1 MCIRDRTIFGL
12 RSATSTLTYADGT
25 FTFSVTGF
33 GHGVGMSQYGADA
46 MAEEGK
52 TYSEI
57 LQHYYTGVTVEECPA
72 EFFKEATP

>member
-1 MCIRDRTIFGL
+1 
-12 RSATSTLTYADGT
+12 
-25 FTFSVTGF
+25 
-33 GHGVGMSQYGADA
+33 MSQYGADA

-72 EFFKEATP
+72 EFFKN